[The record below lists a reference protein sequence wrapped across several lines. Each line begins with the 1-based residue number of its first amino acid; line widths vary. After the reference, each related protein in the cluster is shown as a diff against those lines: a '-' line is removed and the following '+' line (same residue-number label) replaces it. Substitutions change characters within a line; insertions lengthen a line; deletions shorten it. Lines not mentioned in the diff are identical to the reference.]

1 MAVRKEYVGLNEDG
15 SPHFAYISDDPNDHL
30 VVTGPL
36 YGTVEVDGE
45 TIDITE
51 NVIAVDSHEKALAVS
66 DAIGERHQ
74 AEGHPDFLK
83 DPLVPNDGF
92 VHVPSSVSHAEPTTS
107 SKKKG

>member
-36 YGTVEVDGE
+36 YGVVHVDGE
-45 TIDITE
+45 PVDISDP
-51 NVIAVDSHEKALAVS
+51 VIAVESAEKALAVS

-74 AEGHPDFLK
+74 AEGHPDFLN
-83 DPLVPNDGF
+83 DPLAPNDGF
-92 VHVPSSVSHAEPTTS
+92 VHTPSKVSHPTE
-107 SKKKG
+107 KKRG